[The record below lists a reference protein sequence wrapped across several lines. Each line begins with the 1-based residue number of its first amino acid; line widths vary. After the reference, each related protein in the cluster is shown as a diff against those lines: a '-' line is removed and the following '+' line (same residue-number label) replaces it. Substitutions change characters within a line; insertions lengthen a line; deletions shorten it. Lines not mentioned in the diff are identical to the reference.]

1 MSHRARPNPIC
12 KSALIAGIV
21 ALSAAP
27 GCTAVRS
34 LEDAG
39 QEQSVN
45 QCEASS
51 DCRGGRCVDGR
62 CVALQ
67 GEIEKVLLEVVPPM
81 LPSDRPGEGT
91 SISSVRYLV
100 EQELPDNTGEPMH
113 LELRPIVHVTG
124 SVDFSYVEEQ
134 GCRLDAID
142 SVVLDAQFTPSEQLL
157 GLAATTY
164 TTSVDLDVDALDAPV
179 EFSLNVPPGYYD
191 IYLKSVLGGVPSNC
205 QPTPRFIRRKP
216 IGVSDEANAPP
227 GDQPVGDVQIPFT
240 LAPTSTLNVAIEWPE
255 DDDALAGWTVAMVDS
270 YTGLLISGEELIQGY
285 DNKQYN
291 VPSLRYTPVE
301 YASGPPPE
309 LPAAAT
315 ELVRLAP
322 PSAASSKVVAPTLYV
337 ARIGLELV
345 EEGGDAIKLKRL
357 PKVVSVVGQVHLG
370 EPTGMACEA
379 TSEAESLAPEAQNA
393 CAVPFTVQIIS
404 TSNDN
409 QPSTFNDS
417 FPEGYS
423 ASYQTS
429 VETEEDLRFL
439 VDLPVGEYRA
449 IAIPAADDTRPW
461 AIGEDTWILGDADPE
476 VHGKTV
482 SVSPRTRVTGRVLGA
497 GSGSVSGFA
506 VNWAASPAELP
517 TTILEATRR
526 DAPVPRATSVS
537 LDEEGSFMVAADSG
551 VFNMTVKPEPESG
564 FAWLVR
570 PNISVLPFS
579 LDLAFQDL
587 GDMRLP
593 LPVRYHG
600 SVESLSL
607 GGVVPD
613 ALIRAYVYLDE
624 KGALTSDAADATA
637 VIQVGE
643 ARADADGKYQLLL
656 PSELA
661 LDP

>member
-1 MSHRARPNPIC
+1 MSHPARNPIC
-12 KSALIAGIV
+12 KSALIAGIL
-21 ALSAAP
+21 ALSGTP

-34 LEDAG
+34 LEDTG

-67 GEIEKVLLEVVPPM
+67 GEIEKLLLEVVPPM
-81 LPSDRPGEGT
+81 LASDRPGDGA

-100 EQELPDNTGEPMH
+100 EQELPENTGEP
-113 LELRPIVHVTG
+113 LQLDLRPIVHVTG

-134 GCRLDAID
+134 GCRLDAVD
-142 SVVLDAQFTPSEQLL
+142 SVVLEAQFTPSELLL

-164 TTSVDLDVDALDAPV
+164 TTSVELDVDALEGPV
-179 EFSLNVPPGYYD
+179 EFSINVPPGYYD
-191 IYLKSVLGGVPSNC
+191 IYLKSVLGGVASSC

-216 IGVSDEANAPP
+216 IGVADEANAPP
-227 GDQPVGDVQIPFT
+227 GDQPVGDVHIPFT
-240 LAPTSTLNVAIEWPE
+240 LAHAATLNVAIEWPE

-301 YASGPPPE
+301 YASGAPPE
-309 LPAAAT
+309 LPAAET

-322 PSAASSKVVAPTLYV
+322 PNDANGKVVAPTLYV
-337 ARIGLELV
+337 ARIGLELI
-345 EEGGDAIKLKRL
+345 EPGGDAIKLMRL
-357 PKVVSVVGQVHLG
+357 PKVVSVVGQVRLG
-370 EPTGMACEA
+370 EPTGMACDA
-379 TSEAESLAPEAQNA
+379 TAEGVAPDAQNA
-393 CAVPFTVQIIS
+393 CAVPFTVQIVS

-417 FPEGYS
+417 FPQGYS

-429 VETEEDLRFL
+429 VETEADLRFL

-449 IAIPAADDTRPW
+449 IAIPAADDDRPW

-497 GSGSVSGFA
+497 GSGSVGGFT
-506 VNWAASPAELP
+506 VNWAASPTELP

-537 LDEEGSFMVAADSG
+537 LDEQGHFIVAADAG

-579 LDLAFQDL
+579 LDRPSQALS
-587 GDMRLP
+587 DMRLP

-600 SVESLSL
+600 SVNSLAL

-624 KGALTSDAADATA
+624 KGALTSDAADASA

-656 PSELA
+656 PSDLA